1 MSNLRFAASM
11 LALAAGVAALVILI
25 LELRHVL

>member
-1 MSNLRFAASM
+1 MSNLRFAASIF
-11 LALAAGVAALVILI
+11 ALAAGVAALVILI